1 MGAGIY
7 IDTIRMNMDLE
18 NKDLI
23 GKTVTVSGWGFTN
36 RSPDKSVTDLRIV
49 NQKVVKVTEQYLK
62 ASQKGGK
69 GVCDMDS
76 GGKKIQYINSSVL

>member
-23 GKTVTVSGWGFTN
+23 GKTVTVSGWGFTHSSSN
-36 RSPDKSVTDLRIV
+36 KPVTDLMMA
-49 NQKVVKVTEQYLK
+49 NQKVVAVTEQHLK

-69 GVCDMDS
+69 GVCDIDS
-76 GGKKIQYINSSVL
+76 GGKKIQ